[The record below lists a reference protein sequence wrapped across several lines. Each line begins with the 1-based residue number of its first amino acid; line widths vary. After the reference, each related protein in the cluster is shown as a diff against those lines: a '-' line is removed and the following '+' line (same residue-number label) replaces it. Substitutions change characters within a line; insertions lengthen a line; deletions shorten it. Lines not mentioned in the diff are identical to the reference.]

1 MLSKLILS
9 ALIFFLSISFFTE
22 ANVLN
27 AQTLYGSAGSLQ
39 NRENAHNADWAYNW
53 ANTPNNNPFSVE
65 VANYE
70 YVPMIWS
77 ASVNG
82 VGGQINTILN
92 LENNFGVHVDYVL
105 GFNEPELPTQ
115 SNMTVNTALNVWQVM
130 SDEFANTLSLIHI

>member
-65 VANYE
+65 AV
-70 YVPMIWS
+70 S
-77 ASVNG
+77 C
-82 VGGQINTILN
+82 THLT
-92 LENNFGVHVDYVL
+92 
-105 GFNEPELPTQ
+105 LPTK
-115 SNMTVNTALNVWQVM
+115 A
-130 SDEFANTLSLIHI
+130 